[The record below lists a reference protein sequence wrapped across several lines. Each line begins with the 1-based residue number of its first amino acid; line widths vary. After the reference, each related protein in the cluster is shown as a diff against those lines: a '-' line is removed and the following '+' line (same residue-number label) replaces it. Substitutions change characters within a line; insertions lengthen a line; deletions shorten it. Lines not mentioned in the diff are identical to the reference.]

1 MDIHK
6 IILKMFYSI
15 QDIVENIKTSNAE
28 LYATLRLRCKLML
41 LLHKTAFGFL

>member
-1 MDIHK
+1 
-6 IILKMFYSI
+6 MFYSI